1 VPENWLRRESG
12 EQRGTATF
20 SSPFAEMYITDAA
33 RRGFRS
39 KVSTNPAL
47 RLATPK
53 GGAVPHCIY
62 SLFKKSV
69 ISGSV
74 QSTAPMNLRR
84 ITPFRSMMKVSG
96 QP

>member
-1 VPENWLRRESG
+1 M
-12 EQRGTATF
+12 
-20 SSPFAEMYITDAA
+20 SSEVRLLSRVHSHEMYITDAA

-39 KVSTNPAL
+39 NVSTNPAL